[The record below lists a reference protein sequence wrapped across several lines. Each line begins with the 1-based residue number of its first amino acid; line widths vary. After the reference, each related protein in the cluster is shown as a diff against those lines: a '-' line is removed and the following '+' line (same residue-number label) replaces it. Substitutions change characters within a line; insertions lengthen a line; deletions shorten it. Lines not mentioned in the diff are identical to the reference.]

1 MLRALQSRLL
11 EALAKVHNGAAQL
24 AVLKRPEKEVLPEA
38 SAPAGAPPSD
48 GERERLLSGA
58 RRATRK
64 CIEAILSV
72 RPNPP
77 SPASERCPHL
87 GCQ

>member
-1 MLRALQSRLL
+1 MQVIVLRVLQSRLL

-24 AVLKRPEKEVLPEA
+24 AVLKQPEKDLLPG
-38 SAPAGAPPSD
+38 APAQAGAPLSKD
-48 GERERLLSGA
+48 ERARLLSGA

-72 RPNPP
+72 RPIQPFP
-77 SPASERCPHL
+77 RR
-87 GCQ
+87 